1 MLSRSFVAKNV
12 PMKNEAQCGREVSAV
27 IVTKLQ
33 EGEVIGLSSSLMM
46 TKRVRSEKKKL
57 AALYSLYYAACLK
70 CRQFSPLL
78 HKPVSSNEGQL
89 TMLCMSSS
97 VWNHS

>member
-1 MLSRSFVAKNV
+1 
-12 PMKNEAQCGREVSAV
+12 MKNEAQCGRETAAV

-33 EGEVIGLSSSLMM
+33 EGEVISLSSSLMM
-46 TKRVRSEKKKL
+46 TKCGRSEKKKL

-78 HKPVSSNEGQL
+78 HKPVSLNEGQP
-89 TMLCMSSS
+89 TVLCVSSS